1 MRRFLMVC
9 AAVLFCATA
18 AGAQTKLTGSYQCTK
33 PDPQHLLPV
42 GDQPD
47 HVLGLSQFKCMFAKP
62 MEMGGDKAKEGV
74 ITDTSDV
81 NGDTS
86 GHRGFHVVTTE
97 SGDKVFFRH
106 QGTATSKDDEF
117 VEFKGTWEFT
127 GGSGKL
133 KGIKGK
139 GTITCTP
146 LGDGIS
152 CNVEGE
158 YQLAK

>member
-1 MRRFLMVC
+1 MSRFFMVC

-18 AGAQTKLTGSYQCTK
+18 ASAQAKVSGTYPCTK

-42 GDQPD
+42 GDRPD
-47 HVLGLSQFKCMFAKP
+47 HMLGLSQLKCMFTKP
-62 MEMGGDKAKEGV
+62 MAIGGDKSKEGV

-81 NGDTS
+81 SGDTS
-86 GHRGFHVVTTE
+86 AHRGFHVVTME
-97 SGDKVFFRH
+97 SGDKVFFWH
-106 QGTATSKDDEF
+106 QGTATNKDDEF

-139 GTITCTP
+139 GTVTCTP

-152 CNVEGE
+152 CDIEGE